1 MSQEIDFERIRR
13 NAWAKGSAPEWPKGV
28 RAISMDGLTLF
39 GLDEKYRL
47 YWDGRPV
54 EMRQTLRLTFWQRLA
69 TITTVV
75 AAVIAA
81 ISVAATAWI
90 EVSTFLNP
98 PQ

>member
-1 MSQEIDFERIRR
+1 MSQEIDWERIRR

-28 RAISMDGLTLF
+28 KAISMEGLTLF
-39 GLDEKYRL
+39 GLDERYRL

-54 EMRQTLRLTFWQRLA
+54 EVRRALSLA
-69 TITTVV
+69 LWERRAAMITVA

-90 EVSTFLNP
+90 EMSTFLNL